1 MEVHFSADVKA
12 KLDQLVQDSGR
23 NTDEL
28 LADAVLD
35 LYDELADVRT
45 TLDRRYD
52 DLESGRVK
60 PADGKEVFARLRARV
75 AARRAQ

>member
-1 MEVHFSADVKA
+1 MEVNFSADVKA

-60 PADGKEVFARLRARV
+60 PVDGKEVFTRLRARV
-75 AARRAQ
+75 AARRPQ

>member
-1 MEVHFSADVKA
+1 MEVHFNPDVKA

-52 DLESGRVK
+52 DLESGHVK
-60 PADGKEVFARLRARV
+60 PLDGKAVFARLRARV
-75 AARRAQ
+75 AVRRAQ